1 MTAWLLTWLWQ
12 GLALT
17 AVVAAALRWLP
28 RLNAATKHL
37 IWCAALVALWW
48 LGWAGSLYRGLTP
61 VPVRGSDPVA
71 GSTSASLGSSRSSTA
86 PTSRPSGNTAG
97 MSLLL

>member
-17 AVVAAALRWLP
+17 AVVAAALRCTP

-37 IWCAALVALWW
+37 IWGAALVALCW
-48 LGWAGSLYRGLTP
+48 LGWASSPYGGLTP
-61 VPVRGSDPVA
+61 GTGTGVRPHLH
-71 GSTSASLGSSRSSTA
+71 SLGT
-86 PTSRPSGNTAG
+86 
-97 MSLLL
+97 